1 MAQGKKINSTIP
13 IGSIESAVLNGDFVS
28 ARLSMAAR
36 LARMLDNTDSA
47 RDVKAL
53 SMSLIPLLDRCEQD
67 EKAASVQEN
76 TPLANILA
84 EAEAALANA

>member
-1 MAQGKKINSTIP
+1 MAQGKKINNTIP
-13 IGSIESAVLNGDFVS
+13 IGSIESAVISGDFCS

-53 SMSLIPLLDRCEQD
+53 SMSLIPLLDRCELD
-67 EKAASVQEN
+67 EQARSTSEE
-76 TPLANILA
+76 TPLADILA

>member
-13 IGSIESAVLNGDFVS
+13 IGSVESAVLSGDFVS

-67 EKAASVQEN
+67 EKAKTVQDN

>member
-1 MAQGKKINSTIP
+1 MAQGKKISSTIP
-13 IGSIESAVLNGDFVS
+13 IGSIESAVLTGDFAS

-67 EKAASVQEN
+67 EKALTVQEN
-76 TPLANILA
+76 TPLASILA

>member
-1 MAQGKKINSTIP
+1 MAQGKKINSIIP
-13 IGSIESAVLNGDFVS
+13 IGSVESAVLSGDFVS

-36 LARMLDNTDSA
+36 LARMLDNIDSA

-67 EKAASVQEN
+67 EKAKTVHDN
-76 TPLANILA
+76 TPLASILA